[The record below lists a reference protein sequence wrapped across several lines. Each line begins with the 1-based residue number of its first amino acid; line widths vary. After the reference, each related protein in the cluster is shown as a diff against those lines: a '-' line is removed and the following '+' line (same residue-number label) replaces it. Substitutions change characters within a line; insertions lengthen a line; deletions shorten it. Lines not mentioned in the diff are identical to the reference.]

1 MLESWNFLKGRT
13 CCFFL
18 QSSHLIQKEAHLNYK
33 NSLDDLQYVGGR
45 ESIELCAN
53 G

>member
-1 MLESWNFLKGRT
+1 MLESWNFLKGQT
-13 CCFFL
+13 FFL
-18 QSSHLIQKEAHLNYK
+18 QLSHLIHKEAQLNYK

-45 ESIELCAN
+45 ESIELCVN

>member
-1 MLESWNFLKGRT
+1 MDLSERSDF
-13 CCFFL
+13 FFL
-18 QSSHLIQKEAHLNYK
+18 QLSHLIHKEAQLNYK

-45 ESIELCAN
+45 ESIELCVN